1 MTQNSLFV
9 LKIIKLFL
17 LNSMENKKPRKIS
30 FTILEFFYDF
40 LEFIWFWKKKKRG
53 KFEHH
58 WA

>member
-1 MTQNSLFV
+1 
-9 LKIIKLFL
+9 
-17 LNSMENKKPRKIS
+17 MENKKPRKIS